1 MILIVYNQKLIQY
14 KWKLIYY
21 NNLYNNG
28 IQKVIQFN
36 LKLIIYNKI

>member
-1 MILIVYNQKLIQY
+1 MILIVYKQKLIQY
-14 KWKLIYY
+14 KWKFICY

-36 LKLIIYNKI
+36 LKLMIYNKI